1 MKLCF
6 YGPESDHQNI
16 IDLLHQL
23 PQCRARVSSWEN
35 HPDYDSFVDSL
46 VCGSFDAVFITENN
60 ANGMEGVIASRNVC
74 PNMPVIWFSND
85 EGFGCQAYR
94 LNAHFFHAKPVT
106 APILEMALSRLP
118 NNT

>member
-1 MKLCF
+1 MRLCF

-23 PQCRARVSSWEN
+23 PKCRARVSSWEN
-35 HPDYDSFVDSL
+35 HADYDSFVESL
-46 VCGSFDAVFITENN
+46 AYGCFDAVFITENN

-94 LNAHFFHAKPVT
+94 LKAHFFHAKPVT